1 LEREKAGRMTLEA
14 YEKAKDIVIQI
25 KSLDTAIA
33 DLKFIMSNDTS
44 RWLLEVRPNP
54 SHTLHTINHYGIL
67 PEILQ
72 TILSKHIEERKKL
85 VDELAKL

>member
-1 LEREKAGRMTLEA
+1 MTLEA
-14 YEKAKDIVIQI
+14 YEKARDIVIQI

-33 DLKFIMSNDTS
+33 DLKDIMRNDTAH
-44 RWLLEVRPNP
+44 WCLEVRPNTSCP
-54 SHTLHTINHYGIL
+54 LRPVNHYGIL

-85 VDELAKL
+85 IDELAKL